1 MPAKKSPAE
10 KPKPV
15 RIAARGLKPTTAL
28 AAASVAWLE
37 ALRRSG
43 LSGNTIKNYRIDVQL
58 LASHYGAGT
67 ALNQFTTKSLN
78 EFIKWLQNGRSVPC
92 APKSLDRRITALKQF
107 FKWAAPNAGLKSD
120 PADKVINLSVR
131 SPLPVLLSDADVDR
145 ALGAAESFGERKLKP
160 DPRPF
165 ALLTLVLHTG
175 LRKGEV
181 ARLEHR
187 HLDFANRKKP
197 GLYVRYPDKR
207 RRLSWKER
215 WVDVDP
221 DWVGIYEDYVART
234 KKNPRVFPYS
244 VRLLEYWLED
254 TTNHAGLA
262 QRITFDRLRWK
273 CAVTDYLADIE
284 PDQLRRKLGVS
295 KVHWREVRSRI
306 VQLAGK

>member
-1 MPAKKSPAE
+1 MPARKKPAVE
-10 KPKPV
+10 KPKPA
-15 RIAARGLKPTTAL
+15 RIAARGLQPTTSL

-37 ALRRSG
+37 HLRRSG

-58 LASHYGAGT
+58 LAGHYGAGT

-78 EFIKWLQNGRSVPC
+78 AFIKWLQSGRSVPC
-92 APKSLDRRITALKQF
+92 APKSLDRRITALKSF
-107 FKWAAPNAGLKSD
+107 FRWAALNAGLKSD
-120 PADKVINLSVR
+120 PADAVINVSVR
-131 SPLPVLLSDADVDR
+131 SPLPALLSDAEVDL

-187 HLDFANRKKP
+187 HLDFANRKAP
-197 GLYVRYPDKR
+197 ALYVRYADKR
-207 RRLSWKER
+207 HRHKER
-215 WVDVDP
+215 KVDVDP
-221 DWVGIYEDYVART
+221 DWLGIYEDYVART

-254 TTNHAGLA
+254 TTNHAALA

-273 CAVTDYLADIE
+273 CAVTDYLADME
-284 PDQLRRKLGVS
+284 PDLLRRKLGVS
-295 KVHWREVRSRI
+295 KVQWSEVRRRI